1 MRRFSFIVAMILLTA
16 AFCFGVDTCVEC
28 HSQLSEKRVSAPVSG
43 MREDVHGRLGLSCVD
58 CHGGDR
64 TVGMKEADPSL
75 AMNPAKGFLGVPKPA
90 QIPRF
95 CARCH
100 ASLEY
105 MRKYN
110 PTIPTDQY
118 SQYLTS
124 VHGQRNQKGDSKV
137 ATCVSCH
144 GVHGIRPST
153 DTRSPVYH
161 ANVPQTCG
169 KCHSDPEYMKGYGLP
184 TDQLAQYKEG
194 VHGELLLQKGDNSA
208 PACNNCHGNH
218 GAFPPGVSSI
228 SHACGQCHAKSSEN
242 FDQSPHRDAFAML
255 GLPQCAACHSNHKIL
270 RPTDDFLGLGKDAI
284 CSNCH
289 DAQSKGGREA
299 LAMRR
304 LIEDE
309 KVKIGIADAVVTRAE
324 KVGREVSDARF
335 DITEAENSLVEA
347 RSMVHAFNTAKL
359 QEVTTKGEVV
369 CDQAIKLARA
379 AMVDLTYKREMLGI
393 FALIVLVTAIALYL
407 KIRQIEERQKAKG

>member
-43 MREDVHGRLGLSCVD
+43 MREDVHGRLGLSCAD

-90 QIPRF
+90 QVPRF

-144 GVHGIRPST
+144 GVHSIRPST

-194 VHGELLLQKGDNSA
+194 VHGELLLQKGDNPA

-289 DAQSKGGREA
+289 DAQSKGGRAA

-304 LIEDE
+304 LIENA